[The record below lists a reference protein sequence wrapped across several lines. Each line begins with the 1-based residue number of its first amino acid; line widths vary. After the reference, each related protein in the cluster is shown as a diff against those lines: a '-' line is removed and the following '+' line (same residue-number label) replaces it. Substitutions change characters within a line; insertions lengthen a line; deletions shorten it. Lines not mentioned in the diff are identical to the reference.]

1 MSDIDENSNIPT
13 NHANIRALEA
23 RIRPIPKQSNNT
35 IMAIGDFFF
44 KQLLKSKMKDV
55 PLAEQE
61 KIFTI
66 LEKNP
71 DFFKN
76 IAEKVQSKMKNGK
89 DQTAAMMETINEH
102 KEELQKVLGK

>member
-1 MSDIDENSNIPT
+1 MRT
-13 NHANIRALEA
+13 
-23 RIRPIPKQSNNT
+23 IPKQSTNT

-44 KQLLKSKMKDV
+44 KQLLKSKMKDI
-55 PLAEQE
+55 PPAEQE
-61 KIFTI
+61 KILSV

-89 DQTAAMMETINEH
+89 DQTAAMMETISEH